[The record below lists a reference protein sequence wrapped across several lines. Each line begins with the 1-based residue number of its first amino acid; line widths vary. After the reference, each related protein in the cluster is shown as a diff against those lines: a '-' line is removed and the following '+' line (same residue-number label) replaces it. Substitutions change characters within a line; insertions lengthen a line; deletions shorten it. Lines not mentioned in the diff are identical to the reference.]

1 MTCEV
6 ETLMVLSYKYQDIKL
21 QIPVGQLPDFCGPYK
36 IHKIN
41 IYVRNLRVV
50 FVLTLFLWSSL
61 KYMLIVINTTIKM
74 IDACCIEG
82 S

>member
-21 QIPVGQLPDFCGPYK
+21 QIPVDQLPDFCGPYK

-50 FVLTLFLWSSL
+50 FVLTLPMVQFE
-61 KYMLIVINTTIKM
+61 VHVDCNQHHH
-74 IDACCIEG
+74 
-82 S
+82 